1 MPLNSI
7 ELVISAN
14 DMPII
19 ITSPVA
25 PLTSLMSPWPFSI
38 WGFDLIGELPK
49 EKGSVKYV
57 VVDVD
62 YFMKW
67 AEAKPLATI
76 TAKKLK
82 EFVYRAIVC
91 WFQWLKIGAL
101 VLLLRLNGR
110 PSSIT
115 FQSYSV
121 TVENI
126 YAVEVS
132 ACPSLV
138 EIKRLPNKVLRWCAG
153 TDNNTMYTMVF
164 SVHTLNDTTF
174 IDDMYAG
181 ECQDSTS
188 LNQDLIQGNLH
199 SNFRHTRRKFLNF
212 FIKFAF

>member
-1 MPLNSI
+1 MN
-7 ELVISAN
+7 
-14 DMPII
+14 
-19 ITSPVA
+19 TSPG
-25 PLTSLMSPWPFSI
+25 LHKT
-38 WGFDLIGELPK
+38 
-49 EKGSVKYV
+49 GSH
-57 VVDVD
+57 
-62 YFMKW
+62 
-67 AEAKPLATI
+67 T
-76 TAKKLK
+76 LK
-82 EFVYRAIVC
+82 VSNTPSHSNTLSSRLS
-91 WFQWLKIGAL
+91 FQWLKIGAL